1 MLQINYWCQNL
12 IQISLIGSFKSFQ
25 SQSAAIRLQLFCHS
39 PPQKIIQNN
48 NNPSSSVSNWVVSLW
63 FGEPPAARLKLM
75 QCGSCDYAAWF
86 INSTR
91 DFKTNN
97 KTRAS
102 CAARWEKRQTTSN
115 QSPRWWWWWK
125 PVVFVCRP
133 VFSFFFFR
141 HLCSSSS
148 SSRGDLE
155 TRSLS
160 AALRRDFLNS
170 PLSWLRRQE
179 TRRLGRQAWFSP
191 LKCFSSRRMR
201 GVALVNHV
209 DPTCDRPQLSLSCH
223 GTRWRFLLA
232 PKHTFENL
240 NRKCLPWPSLD

>member
-39 PPQKIIQNN
+39 PPPQKKIIQNN

-133 VFSFFFFR
+133 VFFFLFFPTPLQQQQQQPWGSGDSFPLR
-141 HLCSSSS
+141 CSPE
-148 SSRGDLE
+148 RLPE
-155 TRSLS
+155 LS
-160 AALRRDFLNS
+160 AQLTQATGDTAFR
-170 PLSWLRRQE
+170 E
-179 TRRLGRQAWFSP
+179 T
-191 LKCFSSRRMR
+191 
-201 GVALVNHV
+201 GVIF
-209 DPTCDRPQLSLSCH
+209 PP
-223 GTRWRFLLA
+223 
-232 PKHTFENL
+232 
-240 NRKCLPWPSLD
+240 